1 MPFIKVRISC
11 HITDEQEKALKTRFG
26 KAIELVPG
34 KSEEYL
40 LLEFE
45 DNCRL
50 WLRGENDPPVAY
62 IEAAIFGNEGHFGY
76 DAFTAEITKVF
87 AEVLGIPSDRVYI
100 KYEDIAAWGV
110 SGRYIDRAMFR

>member
-1 MPFIKVRISC
+1 MPFIKCKVSC
-11 HITDEQEKALKTRFG
+11 DITKEQELALKQRFG

-50 WLRGENDPPVAY
+50 WLRGEQDAPIAY
-62 IEAAIFGNEGHFGY
+62 IEAAIFGSESHFGY
-76 DAFTAEITKVF
+76 DAFTTEITKAF
-87 AEVLGIPSDRVYI
+87 NQVLGIQPDRVYI
-100 KYEDIAAWGV
+100 KYEDITAWGV
-110 SGRYIDRAMFR
+110 SGQYIDRRMFR

>member
-1 MPFIKVRISC
+1 MPFIKAKVSC
-11 HITDEQEKALKTRFG
+11 PITKEQEVDIKKRFG

-50 WLRGENDPPVAY
+50 WLRGEQNQPIVY
-62 IEAAIFGNEGHFGY
+62 IEAAIFGNEGHYGY
-76 DAFTAEITKVF
+76 DAFTTEVTK
-87 AEVLGIPSDRVYI
+87 ALSDILKIQPDRVYI
-100 KYEDIAAWGV
+100 KYEDITGWGV
-110 SGRYIDRAMFR
+110 SGRYIDRGMFG

>member
-1 MPFIKVRISC
+1 MPFIKCRVSC
-11 HITDEQEKALKTRFG
+11 GITTEQELELKRRFG

-50 WLRGENDPPVAY
+50 WLRGQQDAPIAY
-62 IEAAIFGNEGHFGY
+62 IEAAIFGSEGHFGY
-76 DAFTAEITKVF
+76 DAFTAEITKAF
-87 AEVLGIPSDRVYI
+87 TEVLEIPPDRVYI
-100 KYEDIAAWGV
+100 KYEDITDWGV
-110 SGRYIDRAMFR
+110 SGQFIDRRMFG